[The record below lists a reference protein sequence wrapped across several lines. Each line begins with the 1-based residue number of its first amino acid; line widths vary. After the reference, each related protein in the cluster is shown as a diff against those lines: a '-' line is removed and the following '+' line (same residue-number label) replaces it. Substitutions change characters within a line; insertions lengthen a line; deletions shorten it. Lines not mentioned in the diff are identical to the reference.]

1 VVDAGHQQGA
11 INAWH
16 DAVDNMRGDRA
27 KLIIEEFI
35 DFDDEITLLT
45 IRQENGQTIFCP
57 VIKHQQV
64 DGDFKS
70 SQQGTFASGAWEQK
84 AQAMAKLIT
93 DDLGGYGLFGVEFFL
108 RNNEVIFSELSPR
121 PHDTGLLTLY
131 TQDLSEFDL
140 HARAMLQLPISRVQL
155 LRPGA
160 CRTINADQA
169 ADRYEVQGVDE
180 AEKLSSVQV
189 MLFGKPSSYPNRRLG
204 ITFGPDLV
212 AAEEA
217 ASKISINYS

>member
-1 VVDAGHQQGA
+1 
-11 INAWH
+11 
-16 DAVDNMRGDRA
+16 
-27 KLIIEEFI
+27 
-35 DFDDEITLLT
+35 
-45 IRQENGQTIFCP
+45 
-57 VIKHQQV
+57 
-64 DGDFKS
+64 
-70 SQQGTFASGAWEQK
+70 
-84 AQAMAKLIT
+84 MAKLIT

-140 HARAMLQLPISRVQL
+140 HARAMLQLPISGVQL

-204 ITFGPDLV
+204 IAFGPDLV